1 VHKTVAQVGEVVND
15 MRSIMFPVLG
25 FLFGIAWLV
34 MAFFFKALPH
44 GAILIINSIV
54 VFVLGLFLLLLG
66 RTAMIGLYFAAM
78 AAVSVAVA
86 RGGSKKGAGVAA
98 GLGGLGFFILT
109 GLVYIIAPG
118 TDMFD
123 TLAAYVGSC
132 EADLGITLWKSLH
145 PDRPY
150 HNLDTRCENYLLFL
164 EFCIYVLILLMPVQV
179 LAGLGLCSGG
189 GKGGGKHSSGGGE
202 TNAGL

>member
-1 VHKTVAQVGEVVND
+1 
-15 MRSIMFPVLG
+15 MFPVLG

-34 MAFFFKALPH
+34 MAFFYKALPH

-54 VFVLGLFLLLLG
+54 VFVFGLFLLLLG

-78 AAVSVAVA
+78 AAISVAVA

-109 GLVYIIAPG
+109 GIVDFINPG
-118 TDMFD
+118 PDMFEA
-123 TLAAYVGSC
+123 LGSYVVGC
-132 EADLGITLWKSLH
+132 ETDLGITLWKSLH

-164 EFCIYVLILLMPVQV
+164 EFCIYVLILLMPVHV

-189 GKGGGKHSSGGGE
+189 GKGGGKHSGGGE